1 MEQREKIERFDW
13 TLAFILFLLFIVSII
28 AISSSQTTGQ
38 YTVNFVK
45 MQIVWYIVGIVIIS
59 CSLFFEPEQ
68 YRKLTWYL
76 YGFGIFLLAVL
87 LISPESIAETRNG
100 AKSWFTIPGA
110 GSIQPSEFMKTFYI
124 LAVSRIISGHHQ
136 KFIKKTIKTDFLL
149 LGKIFL
155 TLIPPLILILL
166 QPDLGTGLVFL
177 AITAGMV
184 LVSGINWRILLSFFL
199 TAFVL
204 GASIIAIMLFY
215 PNLLAN
221 YVDPY
226 QFGRIYSWLDPYS
239 YSSNEGFHLI
249 SSLQAIGSGEIFGK
263 GYMGKEV
270 YVMERH
276 TDFIFSTV
284 GEEFGFI
291 GSSLVIILFFFLI
304 YHIVR
309 IALHSNSP
317 FNSYV
322 CAGVI
327 SMTAFHVFQ
336 NIGMTIQVLPIT
348 GIPLPF
354 ISYGGSSLMGNMLAM
369 GIIFSIKFYHN
380 KYMFNA
386 DTEE

>member
-1 MEQREKIERFDW
+1 
-13 TLAFILFLLFIVSII
+13 
-28 AISSSQTTGQ
+28 
-38 YTVNFVK
+38 
-45 MQIVWYIVGIVIIS
+45 
-59 CSLFFEPEQ
+59 
-68 YRKLTWYL
+68 
-76 YGFGIFLLAVL
+76 
-87 LISPESIAETRNG
+87 
-100 AKSWFTIPGA
+100 
-110 GSIQPSEFMKTFYI
+110 
-124 LAVSRIISGHHQ
+124 
-136 KFIKKTIKTDFLL
+136 
-149 LGKIFL
+149 
-155 TLIPPLILILL
+155 
-166 QPDLGTGLVFL
+166 
-177 AITAGMV
+177 
-184 LVSGINWRILLSFFL
+184 
-199 TAFVL
+199 
-204 GASIIAIMLFY
+204 
-215 PNLLAN
+215 
-221 YVDPY
+221 
-226 QFGRIYSWLDPYS
+226 
-239 YSSNEGFHLI
+239 
-249 SSLQAIGSGEIFGK
+249 
-263 GYMGKEV
+263 MGKEV

-276 TDFIFSTV
+276 TDFIFSTI